1 MRHVLPPTTDRKG
14 ATHRAARLVLG
25 SVLAAGLVAC
35 TLAPAQAIVATA
47 STATSTATAAALTPF
62 ATDTFNRTATG
73 GWASSTVG
81 GAWTVF
87 GSTSMYSVAS
97 GAGKQKVVSGQTAAS
112 YLGSVASSDTDLRV
126 DVALSR
132 AAGKGAGVMASVLA
146 RDVVGVGDYRSRLVV
161 TTSGAVELRISRG
174 STTLR
179 SVVTGLTYAA
189 GSKMTVRTQVTGT
202 SPTTIRA
209 KVWKAGTTEP
219 TAWQV
224 STTDSTA
231 GLQTKG
237 RVSLSTYQSGST
249 AAITASFSGLS
260 ATPTVAPVV
269 TAPVPT
275 APVVTAPVVTAP
287 VVTAPIVT
295 SPVVQAPTTTEE
307 YPPFVVDQFNRTV
320 SGSWGATAVGG
331 TWKTLAGPAYAVAPG
346 AGKHTIG
353 NGQTAATWLAT
364 STTDADVSVDV
375 AFNRPAGTGAT
386 VYSSVAPREITG
398 VGDYRAR
405 LVIQTSG
412 RIELRVS
419 KGSTTLKSTTDT
431 GVTYAPGTK
440 MTLRTQV
447 TGTNPTTLRAKVWKA
462 GTTEPA
468 AWHLSTTDATA
479 GLQVAGRLN
488 ISTYASG
495 NTTAVTGTYSDLEAV
510 PAVPLAPN
518 VAPTASF
525 TATAKDYTVSLD
537 AAASADSDG
546 SLVSYA
552 WTHGDGTTSTGAKVD
567 HFYLNPGTYQTTL
580 KVTDDRGGSA
590 TSTRTVTV
598 TGPIVDPAGRNPWLH
613 PFASTSPWNTA
624 IGSGAT
630 FESATGARTANLFAA
645 KPVINRAD
653 WSVATERATT
663 SDPMATLTAVRNK
676 TTYQLRIPR
685 DTVTT
690 AGLDKHVTVVQ
701 PDGVTAYDMF
711 KMTKISD
718 TQWTAEYV
726 IVVDLRESGIFKGV
740 RASGAPAFAG
750 LIRQHE
756 VANKVIPHAL
766 AIAVPGEVLKKGF
779 VWPANREDG
788 DSATSYT
795 GQVPM
800 GSLFAIPSTVN
811 VEAMTLSPEGKAL
824 ARALQNYGAYVVD
837 RSGMASLYC
846 ELSCDSAGTERMK
859 ADFKALF
866 PHMRAV
872 TNNTAAAV
880 GGGGTPRVVAP
891 KAF

>member
-1 MRHVLPPTTDRKG
+1 VRHVLLPTTDRRG
-14 ATHRAARLVLG
+14 ATRRAARLVLG
-25 SVLAAGLVAC
+25 AALAAGLVAC
-35 TLAPAQAIVATA
+35 PLAPAAQAVVA
-47 STATSTATAAALTPF
+47 TATSTTTATLTPF
-62 ATDTFNRTATG
+62 ATDTFNRTVTG
-73 GWASSTVG
+73 GWATSTVG
-81 GAWTVF
+81 GAWTVA
-87 GSTSMYSVAS
+87 GSTTMYSVAP
-97 GAGKQKVVSGQTAAS
+97 GAGKHKVASGQTAAS
-112 YLGSVASSDTDLRV
+112 YLGSVASADTDLRV
-126 DVALSR
+126 DVTLDR
-132 AAGKGAGVMASVLA
+132 AAGTGAGVMASMLA

-174 STTLR
+174 STTLK

-189 GSKMTVRTQVTGT
+189 GSKMAVRTQVIGT

-224 STTDSTA
+224 SATDSTA

-237 RVSLSTYQSGST
+237 RISLSTYQSGST
-249 AAITASFSGLS
+249 KAITASFSGLA

-269 TAPVPT
+269 TAPVVS
-275 APVVTAPVVTAP
+275 APVAP
-287 VVTAPIVT
+287 APIVT
-295 SPVVQAPTTTEE
+295 SPVVQAPTATEE
-307 YPPFVVDQFNRTV
+307 YPPFVVDQFARTV
-320 SGSWGATAVGG
+320 SGGWGTSVVGG
-331 TWKTLAGPAYAVAPG
+331 IWKNLAGPTYSVAPG
-346 AGKHTIG
+346 GGKQTVT
-353 NGQTAATWLAT
+353 NGQTAATWLGT

-375 AFNRPAGTGAT
+375 AFNRPAGTGSA
-386 VYSSVAPREITG
+386 VYSSVVAREITG

-405 LVIQTSG
+405 LVVLTSG
-412 RIELRVS
+412 GIELRLGKS
-419 KGSTTLKSTTDT
+419 STTLKSTTAT

-447 TGTNPTTLRAKVWKA
+447 TGTNPTTLRAKVWKT

-468 AWHLSTTDATA
+468 AWQLSTTDATT

-488 ISTYASG
+488 ISTFATG
-495 NTTAVTGTYSDLEAV
+495 NSTAVTGTYSSLEAV

-518 VAPTASF
+518 VPPTASF
-525 TATAKDYTVSLD
+525 TATAKDYTATLD

-552 WTHGDGTTSTGAKVD
+552 WTHGDGTTSTGAQVS
-567 HFYLNPGTYQTTL
+567 HTYLNAGTYTTTL

-590 TSTRTVTV
+590 TTTKTVTV

-630 FESATGARTANLFAA
+630 FESATGARTASLFTA
-645 KPVINRAD
+645 KPVINRQE

-663 SDPMATLTAVRNK
+663 SDPIATLTAVRNK
-676 TTYQLRIPR
+676 TTYQIRIPR

-740 RASGAPAFAG
+740 RASGAPGFAG
-750 LIRQHE
+750 LIREHE

-766 AIAVPGEVLKKGF
+766 AIAVPGEVLKQGF

-800 GSLFAIPSTVN
+800 GTLFAIPSTVN
-811 VEAMTLSPEGKAL
+811 VETMALSPEGKAL

-859 ADFKALF
+859 TDFKVLF
-866 PHMRAV
+866 PQMRAV
-872 TNNTAAAV
+872 TNNTAATV
-880 GGGGTPRVVAP
+880 GGGGTPRVAAP
-891 KAF
+891 KAL